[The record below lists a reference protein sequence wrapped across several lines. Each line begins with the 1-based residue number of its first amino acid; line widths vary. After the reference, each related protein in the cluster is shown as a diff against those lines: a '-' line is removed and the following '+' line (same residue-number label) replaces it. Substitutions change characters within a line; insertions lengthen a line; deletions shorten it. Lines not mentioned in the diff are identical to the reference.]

1 MCQVSLVNL
10 GLMVN
15 VPGVVSQLRPN
26 GLMCQVSLVNL
37 GLMVNGPGVVSQ
49 LRPNG

>member
-1 MCQVSLVNL
+1 MLQVSLVKL